1 MFLLN
6 LKVPAWFLI
15 EQSRSVHRQLQPGQ
29 DKRLSRENERRR
41 CRVPLAFSVI
51 CRLSVSDPLVELEGR
66 LPLPPLPPLPR
77 AACSRHLLGLRGA
90 RKAELRE
97 DAVRPCPARA
107 ERLRLELFARA
118 SRAPQQKAQERRQQ
132 CEQHERRPVLQNR
145 KKTQSER
152 AREREKEAERAAAG
166 QGQSPDSK
174 RQDGMGGSML
184 PEASDACDAAPA
196 VLQTSHAVS
205 SPASG

>member
-107 ERLRLELFARA
+107 ERLRLELFGRELELEPLARPSRKPKNAA
-118 SRAPQQKAQERRQQ
+118 SNASSTSGALFCRTEKRLRARG
-132 CEQHERRPVLQNR
+132 
-145 KKTQSER
+145 
-152 AREREKEAERAAAG
+152 RERER
-166 QGQSPDSK
+166 K
-174 RQDGMGGSML
+174 RQRELLQAKAKARTASARTAWEALCSQKRAMHATL
-184 PEASDACDAAPA
+184 PPPSCK
-196 VLQTSHAVS
+196 LHTQ
-205 SPASG
+205 